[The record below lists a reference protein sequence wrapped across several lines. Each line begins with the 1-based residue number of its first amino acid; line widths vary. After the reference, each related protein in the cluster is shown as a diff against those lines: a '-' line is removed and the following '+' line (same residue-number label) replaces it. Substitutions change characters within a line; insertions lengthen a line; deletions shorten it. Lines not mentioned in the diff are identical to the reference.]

1 MIPMWL
7 LPPTCEP
14 PPLTLLISDEESP
27 TVHPPGPCPH
37 RPLQADW
44 AKDAAEYKPDLECVL
59 CRAGVPPQTRPGWR
73 DCACGNRG
81 EDLEERGR
89 RLNEAPMLPGKYTVE
104 GESLAER
111 EGGEVEERRGR
122 SGARS

>member
-1 MIPMWL
+1 MIS
-7 LPPTCEP
+7 TD
-14 PPLTLLISDEESP
+14 IIDEESAG
-27 TVHPPGPCPH
+27 HPPGPCPH

-44 AKDAAEYKPDLECVL
+44 AKDAAEYKPDLECAL
-59 CRAGVPPQTRPGWR
+59 CRAGVPPSTRPGWR

-89 RLNEAPMLPGKYTVE
+89 RLNEAPMLPSKWTVE

-111 EGGEVEERRGR
+111 ENGANGAENLGQRGARGGEEERRGR
-122 SGARS
+122 RGGRE